1 MDNAQIQSMLY
12 NLILTIVTTG
22 LPIVITF
29 IIKFI
34 KQHTNAKQLQL
45 LQSIAKNSILF
56 TEQVSKDMN
65 FDSSVKLSSAITS
78 AQKLSKNY
86 GINMDEYQWRSIIEA
101 SLLEFNKGYN
111 EVLKPSVVASE
122 FTPPSSDSSGSLNST
137 ETIAVEDIKN
147 TETQTQKLALPEDML
162 TPLYASILDKS
173 NEKAK
178 LAVEQVITD
187 VTKSITIEGDK

>member
-101 SLLEFNKGYN
+101 SLLEFNKGYKD
-111 EVLKPSVVASE
+111 VLTPSNT
-122 FTPPSSDSSGSLNST
+122 FLSSNNST
-137 ETIAVEDIKN
+137 ILNPTEIVALENIPN
-147 TETQTQKLALPEDML
+147 TEINPKLALPEDML

-187 VTKSITIEGDK
+187 VTKSITTEGEK

>member
-1 MDNAQIQSMLY
+1 MDNAQIQAMLY

-29 IIKFI
+29 IIKFV

-101 SLLEFNKGYN
+101 SLLEFNKGYKD
-111 EVLKPSVVASE
+111 VLTPSNT
-122 FTPPSSDSSGSLNST
+122 FISSNNST
-137 ETIAVEDIKN
+137 ILNPTEIVAMENTQN
-147 TETQTQKLALPEDML
+147 TETNQKLALPEDML

-187 VTKSITIEGDK
+187 VTKSITVEEEK

>member
-1 MDNAQIQSMLY
+1 MDNAQIQAMLY

-29 IIKFI
+29 IIKFV

-101 SLLEFNKGYN
+101 SLLEFNKGYKD
-111 EVLKPSVVASE
+111 VLTPSNT
-122 FTPPSSDSSGSLNST
+122 FLSSNNST
-137 ETIAVEDIKN
+137 ILNPTEIVALENIPN
-147 TETQTQKLALPEDML
+147 TEINPKLALPEDML

-187 VTKSITIEGDK
+187 VTKSITTEGEK